1 MKVSE
6 ILPFTIESFYKLVA
20 QRKLMAAKCKKCG
33 SLHAPPRPVC
43 TKCYGKELEWVE
55 LGNRGKL
62 LTYTV
67 IYVSPKQFETLTP
80 YAVGIVKLEEGPQLP
95 GMIRGV
101 DLDKIRVGMDLTVDF
116 DTTLPP
122 QWPTWP
128 RYYFKAP

>member
-1 MKVSE
+1 MSE
-6 ILPFTIESFYKLVA
+6 TLPFTIESFYKLVS
-20 QRKLMAAKCKKCG
+20 QRKLMAARCKKCG
-33 SLHAPPRPVC
+33 CLHVPPRPIC
-43 TKCYGKELEWVE
+43 TRCYGNELDWVE

-67 IYVSPKQFETLTP
+67 IYVSPKQFESLLP

-101 DLDKIRVGMDLTVDF
+101 EPDKISVGMDLTVDF

-122 QWPTWP
+122 LWPMWP
-128 RYYFKAP
+128 RYYFKPA